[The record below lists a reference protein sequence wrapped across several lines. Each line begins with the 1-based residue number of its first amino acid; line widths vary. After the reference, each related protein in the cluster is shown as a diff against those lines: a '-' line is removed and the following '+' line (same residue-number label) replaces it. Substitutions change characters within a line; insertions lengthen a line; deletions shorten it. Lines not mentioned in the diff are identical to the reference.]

1 MIILKPLFGILLVF
15 TVFLLVTTIN
25 DISNTGYK
33 SYASQ
38 CIGGITLEE
47 NYKNYDYIFS
57 GKVISID
64 NSKAPT
70 KVTLQVYNTWKG
82 NTTQY
87 MSVAVPFPDDP
98 LYGFLF
104 VEGQDYLIFSESGY
118 WGNLT
123 GVNGCSPSG
132 PLSQSHIV
140 EMQLEKIKIKETLD
154 PNAVRDLKEPP
165 PEPALGPFCDEGFEL
180 IDGVCQKIN
189 FKTIDEVIQ
198 GDGFIYL
205 ILFGVLITVI
215 IVLYWRKRK

>member
-1 MIILKPLFGILLVF
+1 MKLLFGILLVF

-38 CIGGITLEE
+38 CIGGITLEKK
-47 NYKNYDYIFS
+47 YKSYDYIFS

-64 NSKAPT
+64 NSKTPT
-70 KVTLQVYNTWKG
+70 KVTLQVYKTWKG

-140 EMQLEKIKIKETLD
+140 EMQLEKIKVKESSD
-154 PNAVRDLKEPP
+154 PNAIRDLKEPP
-165 PEPALGPFCDEGFEL
+165 PEPTPSGDCGEDFPVIE
-180 IDGVCQKIN
+180 GVCQNKYDYSYEKLEYASFSACLCNIFASIN
-189 FKTIDEVIQ
+189 HR
-198 GDGFIYL
+198 Y
-205 ILFGVLITVI
+205 ILFFF
-215 IVLYWRKRK
+215 